1 MNKRKPNPGSVQ
13 IKQTIDQIA
22 NNKHRTEQEIQ
33 IDQITSQLGNFRG
46 KLDSI
51 LLSNNLIK
59 NDETR
64 KHCIEMIP
72 MEPNKREEHILQ
84 VWGPLYL
91 GKVKPL
97 LIQIEQLENQLVNI
111 KSQ

>member
-1 MNKRKPNPGSVQ
+1 MNERKPNPGSVQ

-22 NNKHRTEQEIQ
+22 NHKHRTEEEIQ
-33 IDQITSQLGNFRG
+33 IDQIASQLGIFRG

-59 NDETR
+59 SDETR
-64 KHCIEMIP
+64 KHCVEMIAMKP
-72 MEPNKREEHILQ
+72 SKREEHILQ
-84 VWGPLYL
+84 IWGPLYL
-91 GKVKPL
+91 GKAKPL